1 MHLETLF
8 RITHSSNFNTSIQAM
23 MLVQQLCSSHQ
34 ASADRFYRTLYES
47 LLDARLITSSKQSL
61 YLNLLYKALKA
72 DTNVKRI
79 KAFTKRIIQVL
90 ALHQPS
96 FICGCFFLLQELR
109 QTFPGLSA
117 LIDQPE
123 EHDLDEA
130 YKDVTE
136 PQDKGPMPPE
146 SQNSPGNGKAY
157 DGKKRDPEHSR
168 AESSCLW
175 EVIPFLAHFHPS
187 VSVNAEHIIRH
198 AKLPGKPNLELH
210 TVIHFLDRFAYRNAK
225 IGSSNLRGSSIMQP
239 LAGGDTAGL
248 LVRSASHDQ
257 LPVNS
262 EKFWNRNSMDVPA
275 EDAFFHQYFSSLG
288 KTKPNRKTSKK
299 MRQSGENDDAS
310 DTEESEIWKAM
321 MESAPDLEG
330 ADGSDQG
337 LEMDDLESDFDRSSE
352 EAAEDEEED
361 EEMEEQEVS
370 SSSDEASLSADAEV
384 SSEYRMAAAAADHDN
399 LGGPSAQRRK
409 LKHLPTFASADDYA
423 EMIDDEAGE
432 DLG

>member
-1 MHLETLF
+1 
-8 RITHSSNFNTSIQAM
+8 M

-72 DTNVKRI
+72 DTNVKRV

-123 EHDLDEA
+123 EHDLDEEV
-130 YKDVTE
+130 YKDVRE

-146 SQNSPGNGKAY
+146 SQNFPGKGKAY
-157 DGKKRDPEHSR
+157 DGRKRDPEHSN

-187 VSVNAEHIIRH
+187 VSANAEHIIRH

-210 TVIHFLDRFAYRNAK
+210 TLIHFLDRFAYRNAK

-248 LVRSASHDQ
+248 LVSSASHDQ

-262 EKFWNRNSMDVPA
+262 ENFWNRNSMDVPA

-288 KTKPNRKTSKK
+288 KTTQNKKSKK

-330 ADGSDQG
+330 ADESDQG
-337 LEMDDLESDFDRSSE
+337 LEMSDLESDFDGSSE
-352 EAAEDEEED
+352 EAAENEED
-361 EEMEEQEVS
+361 DDEMEDQEVS
-370 SSSDEASLSADAEV
+370 LSSDVVSVSSDAEM
-384 SSEYRMAAAAADHDN
+384 SSEHGMAAPAAEHDSRTAVRFA
-399 LGGPSAQRRK
+399 GKTRGPSAQRRK
-409 LKHLPTFASADDYA
+409 QKHLPTFASVDDYA
-423 EMIDDEAGE
+423 EMIDDEEGE